1 MEPNRMFLEYSPQKL
16 FFTAAVPG
24 MISMFAASLYM
35 IVEGMF
41 IGRYLGS
48 TAFAAVN
55 LAMPLMLLTFS
66 LADMI
71 GVGSSIPISIA
82 LGRGDEA
89 QANRLFSGAL
99 LLIVAAAASVGVVMA
114 VCAPY
119 IFRAMGAEGEVA
131 RLATLYIRIYALCG
145 PLCSLVFAMDN
156 FLRICSFIRGSMYLN
171 IFMSL
176 LTVVLLWVFLVVLEM
191 GVAGAALA
199 SCVSMSLC
207 ALLALIPF
215 LRRKTVLKLS
225 RPQIS
230 LAMLRQIVA
239 CGSPAFLNNIAE
251 RLTGVVMNV
260 ALLRLGGEDAVAVYG
275 VLMYAGSMVFPFL
288 YGMNDSLQPAMGYN
302 WGAEAYGRVRA
313 LRRWIFGGS
322 AAVSGV
328 AVAAMLLIP
337 APIASLFVEKGD
349 PALLQMA
356 AVALQLFSLSYVL
369 RWFSLSSQSFFSAIG
384 KPAPAAL
391 LSISSTLIF
400 PLLVMLLLWPLGL
413 NGLWLNLAGTALL
426 AAVLAAALLL
436 REEQNIP
443 KA

>member
-1 MEPNRMFLEYSPQKL
+1 MDSNRIFMELSPRRL

-41 IGRYLGS
+41 IGRFLGG

-55 LAMPLMLLTFS
+55 LAMPLMMLTFS
-66 LADMI
+66 LADMV
-71 GVGSSIPISIA
+71 GVGSSVPISIA
-82 LGRGDEA
+82 LGRGDEK

-99 LLIVAAAASVGVVMA
+99 LLIVAAAISVGVVMA
-114 VCAPY
+114 LCAPY

-131 RLATLYIRIYALCG
+131 RLAVIYIRIYALCG

-156 FLRICSFIRGSMYLN
+156 FLRICSFIKGSMYLN
-171 IFMSL
+171 IFMSA
-176 LTVVLLWVFLVVLEM
+176 LTIVLLYVFLVLLDM

-215 LRRKTVLKLS
+215 LRKKTILRLG
-225 RPQIS
+225 RPQIT
-230 LAMLRQIVA
+230 LPMLRQIVA

-288 YGMNDSLQPAMGYN
+288 YGMSDSLQPAMGYN
-302 WGAEAYGRVRA
+302 WGAGAFSRVRA

-322 AAVSGV
+322 AAVSAL

-337 APIASLFVEKGD
+337 ATIASLFVEKGD
-349 PALLQMA
+349 AALLEMA
-356 AVALQLFSLSYVL
+356 AAALQLFSLSYTL
-369 RWFSLSSQSFFSAIG
+369 RWFSLASQSFFSAIG
-384 KPAPAAL
+384 RPAPAAL
-391 LSISSTLIF
+391 LSISSTLVF
-400 PLLVMLLLWPLGL
+400 PLLVMVLLWPLGL

-436 REEQNIP
+436 REEKRIP
-443 KA
+443 RS